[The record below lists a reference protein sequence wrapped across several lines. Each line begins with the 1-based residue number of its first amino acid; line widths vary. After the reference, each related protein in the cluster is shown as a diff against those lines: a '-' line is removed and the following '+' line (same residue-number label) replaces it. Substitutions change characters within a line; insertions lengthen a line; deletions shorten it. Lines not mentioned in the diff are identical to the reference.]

1 MNQER
6 EWRGSSVGA
15 IFLILLGL
23 IFLLNNFGVLPWS
36 VWGVLWRFWPI
47 IFVLWGLQAIFGRSR
62 FSRLIVGLISLL
74 VVLFILALVV
84 SANNQQVNDWVKRY
98 LPNWDTTKVLR
109 QGETVE
115 TNKTIAST
123 EYPTV
128 SKRTVKAELG
138 LGKLILN
145 DSAEAALA
153 NLVAKHSTTFG
164 APKFEHSSSGQDLEI
179 ELSQS
184 GKFGSWLSG
193 FNELSYQLSL
203 GMPELLTN
211 FDLEIGTGAAK
222 LEFKTLKVG
231 STKIEVGTGSVDV
244 DFAAASVPT
253 GEIKLSV
260 GTGSIEIRLPKEVGL
275 AINHEIGLGGFSVDG
290 NKLKGD
296 GEYKTS
302 NYDSATVKLSIRG
315 EVGTGSITVERY

>member
-1 MNQER
+1 MNQEK

-36 VWGVLWRFWPI
+36 VWSILWRFWPI
-47 IFVLWGLQAIFGRSR
+47 IFILWGLQAIFGRSR
-62 FSRLIVGLISLL
+62 FSRLIVGLISLI

-84 SANNQQVNDWVKRY
+84 SANNQQINDWVKRY
-98 LPNWDTTKVLR
+98 LPSWDTTKVLR
-109 QGETVE
+109 QGEKVE
-115 TNKTIAST
+115 TKKSIAST

-138 LGKLILN
+138 LGKLVLN
-145 DSAEAALA
+145 DSTEAVIA

-164 APKFEHSSSGQDLEI
+164 VPKFEHSLSGQNLEV

-184 GKFGSWLSG
+184 DKFGGWFNG
-193 FNELSYQLSL
+193 FSELRYELSL
-203 GMPELLTN
+203 GMPELLTDL
-211 FDLEIGTGAAK
+211 DLELGTGAAELK
-222 LEFKTLKVG
+222 LKTLRVDKV
-231 STKIEVGTGSVDV
+231 TIEVGTGSVDV
-244 DFAAASVPT
+244 DFSAASVPT
-253 GEIKLSV
+253 SEIKLAV
-260 GTGSIEIRLPKEVGL
+260 GTGSIAIRLPKEVGL
-275 AINHEIGLGGFSVDG
+275 AIKHEVGLGGFSVDN

-302 NYDSATVKLSIRG
+302 NYDTATVKVAIRG
-315 EVGTGSITVERY
+315 EVGTGSISVERY